1 MLLGCQETSRY
12 EISLIK
18 GELKMTRYTTTDP
31 FSFAQS
37 LTKNAIG
44 FDSVLDRLRE
54 ASEQLPKLQ
63 SFPPYNI
70 KKIDDEH
77 FVIEMA
83 VAGFG
88 KQNLDI
94 ELKDDTLTISGSLD
108 TADGDY
114 LFKGIADRSFQ
125 RKFTL
130 ADTVIVKNAEL
141 ANGLL
146 KIALERFI
154 PEEKK
159 AKKIDI
165 MDPFGVAETT
175 KQLLTEGTKA
185 WKELLTGDKKT
196 AA

>member
-1 MLLGCQETSRY
+1 M
-12 EISLIK
+12 
-18 GELKMTRYTTTDP
+18 
-31 FSFAQS
+31 
-37 LTKNAIG
+37 
-44 FDSVLDRLRE
+44 
-54 ASEQLPKLQ
+54 PKIPTY
-63 SFPPYNI
+63 PPYNI
-70 KKIDDEH
+70 KKIDEEH

-94 ELKDDTLTISGSLD
+94 ELKEDTLTISGNLD
-108 TADGDY
+108 TEDKDY
-114 LFKGIADRSFQ
+114 LYQGIANRAFT

-165 MDPFGVAETT
+165 LDPFGVGEAT
-175 KQLLTEGTKA
+175 KQLLTEGSKVWAEGLQKVADTMTPK
-185 WKELLTGDKKT
+185 
-196 AA
+196 

>member
-1 MLLGCQETSRY
+1 
-12 EISLIK
+12 
-18 GELKMTRYTTTDP
+18 MTTYKFNTDNFGIP
-31 FSFAQS
+31 AGLAKQ
-37 LTKNAIG
+37 LIG
-44 FDSVLDRLRE
+44 FDTVIDRIRE
-54 ASEQLPKLQ
+54 AAEAMPKMPTY
-63 SFPPYNI
+63 PPYNI

-94 ELKDDTLTISGSLD
+94 ELKEDTLTISGNLD
-108 TADGDY
+108 NDDKDY
-114 LFKGIADRSFQ
+114 IFQGIANRAFT

-130 ADTVIVKNAEL
+130 ADTVVVKNAEM

-146 KIALERFI
+146 KIFLERFI

-159 AKKIDI
+159 SKKIDI
-165 MDPFGVAETT
+165 MDPFGVGETT

-185 WKELLTGDKKT
+185 WSQGLQKIADTMTPK
-196 AA
+196 

>member
-1 MLLGCQETSRY
+1 
-12 EISLIK
+12 
-18 GELKMTRYTTTDP
+18 MTNEYFGIPTGLARQ
-31 FSFAQS
+31 F
-37 LTKNAIG
+37 IG
-44 FDSVLDRLRE
+44 FEQMIDKIRE
-54 ASEQLPKLQ
+54 ASETLPKIPAY
-63 SFPPYNI
+63 PPYNI

-88 KQNLDI
+88 KTDLDI
-94 ELKDDTLTISGSLD
+94 ELKEGTLTVSGSHD
-108 TADGDY
+108 ADEKDY
-114 LFKGIADRSFQ
+114 IYQGIANRAFT

-130 ADTVIVKNAEL
+130 ADTVVVKNAEL
-141 ANGLL
+141 VNGLL

-165 MDPFGVAETT
+165 LDPFGIQATT

-185 WKELLTGDKKT
+185 WADGLQKISDAVTPK
-196 AA
+196 

>member
-1 MLLGCQETSRY
+1 
-12 EISLIK
+12 
-18 GELKMTRYTTTDP
+18 MTNPYKFTTDNFGIP
-31 FSFAQS
+31 AGLAKQ
-37 LTKNAIG
+37 LIG
-44 FDSVLDRLRE
+44 FDTVIDRIRE
-54 ASEQLPKLQ
+54 AAETMPKIPTY
-63 SFPPYNI
+63 PPYNI

-94 ELKDDTLTISGSLD
+94 ELKEDTLTISGNLD
-108 TADGDY
+108 TEDKDY
-114 LFKGIADRSFQ
+114 LYQGIANRAFT

-146 KIALERFI
+146 KIALERFV

-165 MDPFGVAETT
+165 MDPFGYGEAT
-175 KQLLTEGTKA
+175 KQLLTEGSKA
-185 WKELLTGDKKT
+185 WADMAQKT
-196 AA
+196 LDAVTPK